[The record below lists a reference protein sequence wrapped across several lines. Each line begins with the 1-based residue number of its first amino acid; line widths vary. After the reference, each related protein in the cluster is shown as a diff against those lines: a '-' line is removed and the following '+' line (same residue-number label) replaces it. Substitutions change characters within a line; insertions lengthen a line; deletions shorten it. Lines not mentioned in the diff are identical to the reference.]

1 MDIAMETRTTDA
13 KGRIS
18 LPKGFANATVII
30 EQVSETELRIRKARV
45 IPEDEIRFYEESVAP
60 LSDRDRDR
68 FLELLDHPPSP
79 NEVLRRAFKKHSQT
93 QG

>member
-13 KGRIS
+13 KARIS
-18 LPKGFANATVII
+18 LPKAFANATVII

-45 IPEDEIRFYEESVAP
+45 IPEDEIRFYEESATP

-68 FLELLDHPPSP
+68 FLELLDNPPP
-79 NEVLRRAFKKHSQT
+79 PTEALRRAFKKHPRT
-93 QG
+93 HG